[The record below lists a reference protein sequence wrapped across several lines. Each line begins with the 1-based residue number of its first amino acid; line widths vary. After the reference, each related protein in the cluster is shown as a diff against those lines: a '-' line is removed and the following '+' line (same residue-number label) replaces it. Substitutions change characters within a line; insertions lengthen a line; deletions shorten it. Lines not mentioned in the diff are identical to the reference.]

1 MPAEHSI
8 APLLSLTVA
17 QACELGDR
25 ASNQDFLGSA
35 QQDDLACFVVSD
47 GVGGQQGGEIA
58 SHIVVE
64 AILSRFKQE
73 SLFGERALRSYLD
86 FASSQVALRK
96 TQEHWLK
103 DMSAT
108 VATVL
113 VDCRNR
119 SAQFAHLGDTRVYLF
134 RKKQLVMTTK
144 DHSLVQQFID
154 AGYCA
159 PDQLRVHALRS
170 TLFAAVGIESETPIE
185 AIDAPV
191 DLAEGDAILVC
202 TDGFWE
208 WIDEAGMQAALLQAA
223 DVHDWLDRMRAAA
236 DAGNRASNKQRDNS
250 TALAIWLGASDQHDH
265 RESPS

>member
-1 MPAEHSI
+1 MPADYT
-8 APLLSLTVA
+8 ATPPLVLTMA

-25 ASNQDFLGSA
+25 ASNQDFFGSA
-35 QQDDLACFVVSD
+35 LQDELACFVVSD

-58 SHIVVE
+58 SQIVVE

-73 SLFGERALRSYLD
+73 SVFGERALRSYFD
-86 FASSQVALRK
+86 FAVSQVAARK
-96 TQEHWLK
+96 TQEPRLK

-113 VDCRNR
+113 IDCQSRQ
-119 SAQFAHLGDTRVYLF
+119 AQFAHLGDTRIYLF
-134 RKKQLVMTTK
+134 RHKKRFMTTK

-191 DLAEGDAILVC
+191 TLEAGDALLIC

-208 WIDEAGMQAALLQAA
+208 WIEEAAMEAALLQAT
-223 DVHDWLDRMRAAA
+223 DVDDWLDRMTTAAA
-236 DAGNRASNKQRDNS
+236 AGNHTANKQRDNS
-250 TALAIWLGASDQHDH
+250 TALAIWLGSSDQHDH
-265 RESPS
+265 RQSPS

>member
-8 APLLSLTVA
+8 APLLSLTMA

-58 SHIVVE
+58 SRIVVE

-86 FASSQVALRK
+86 FAASQVALRK
-96 TQEHWLK
+96 TQEHRLK

-113 VDCRNR
+113 VDCQNR
-119 SAQFAHLGDTRVYLF
+119 SAQFAHLGDTRIYLF
-134 RKKQLVMTTK
+134 RQKQLLMTTK

-170 TLFAAVGIESETPIE
+170 TLFAAVGIESETPVQ

-191 DLAEGDAILVC
+191 NLEEGDALLVC

-223 DVHDWLDRMRAAA
+223 DVRDWLDRMSAVA
-236 DAGNRASNKQRDNS
+236 DAGNRASSKQRDNS

-265 RESPS
+265 RQSPS

>member
-1 MPAEHSI
+1 MPADRAD
-8 APLLSLTVA
+8 APVLALSVA

-25 ASNQDFLGSA
+25 ASNQDFFGSA

-58 SHIVVE
+58 SRIVVE

-86 FASSQVALRK
+86 FAVSEVALRK
-96 TQEHWLK
+96 TQDHLLK

-113 VDCRNR
+113 LDCQNR
-119 SAQFAHLGDTRVYLF
+119 IAQFAHLGDTRIYQF
-134 RKKQLVMTTK
+134 RRKKLILTTK

-185 AIDAPV
+185 SIDSPV
-191 DLAEGDAILVC
+191 ALEDGDALLIC
-202 TDGFWE
+202 TDGLWE
-208 WIDEAGMQAALLQAA
+208 WIDEAAMEAALLQAA
-223 DVHDWLDRMRAAA
+223 DVQDWLDRMRATAT
-236 DAGNRASNKQRDNS
+236 AGSRASNKQRDNS
-250 TALAIWLGASDQHDH
+250 TALAIWLGTPDQYDH
-265 RESPS
+265 RQSPS